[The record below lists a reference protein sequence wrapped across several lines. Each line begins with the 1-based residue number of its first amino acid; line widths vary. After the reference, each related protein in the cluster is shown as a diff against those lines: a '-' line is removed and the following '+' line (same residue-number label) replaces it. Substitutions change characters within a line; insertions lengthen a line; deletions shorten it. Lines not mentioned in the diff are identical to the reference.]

1 MLRRALAETGPR
13 AYATALVAALLL
25 AVPDLGRQLLVRDD
39 PSRLHALLVDVV
51 GVLSAA
57 VVQLALV
64 GLLNGRQRWLRH
76 GTGIVLDALRIRP
89 GTLLLGLVA
98 AGAVSAVL
106 TLPVS
111 VAALGAGQVLGPLRD
126 PSLGALLVA
135 QASDVVATAVTGAW
149 FAVFAGLCAQ
159 RTP

>member
-13 AYATALVAALLL
+13 AYAIGLAAALLL

-39 PSRLHALLVDVV
+39 PSRLHALVVDVV

-57 VVQLALV
+57 AVQLALV
-64 GLLNGRQRWLRH
+64 GLLSGRSRWLRH

-89 GTLLLGLVA
+89 WTLLLGLVA

-106 TLPVS
+106 TLPAS
-111 VAALGAGQVLGPLRD
+111 VAALGAAQVLGPLRD

-135 QASDVVATAVTGAW
+135 QASDVVATAVTAPW
-149 FAVFAGLCAQ
+149 FAVFARLCSQ